1 MKKHTKTSIAQWLRD
16 RGVDPF
22 NQVSD
27 EFLIEEAIELNELEV
42 RFVMDGVEHT
52 DHINYVDDEVIE
64 GDVYDLTHVKFEF
77 TLNN

>member
-1 MKKHTKTSIAQWLRD
+1 MKKHNKASIAKWLRD

-22 NQVSD
+22 NHVSD
-27 EFLIEEAIELNELEV
+27 EFLIEEAIGLNELEV

>member
-1 MKKHTKTSIAQWLRD
+1 MEKHTKTSIAKWLRD
-16 RGVDPF
+16 RELDPL
-22 NQVSD
+22 NHVSD

-42 RFVMDGVEHT
+42 RFIVDGVEHT